1 MISLMLISE
10 NPEMRD
16 LIDLCLEKNSIK
28 FSTQFLS
35 LKEALDKIKKEN
47 YNIILWDL
55 EPSSPNPEKI
65 LEEWKDLNP
74 FLNVILLVEKSSQEW
89 IVKALRK
96 GTVDF
101 FIKPFHDLEAFV
113 KVLEELER
121 KISRWKKDLPFL

>member
-1 MISLMLISE
+1 MIPLMLISDNME
-10 NPEMRD
+10 IRD
-16 LIDLCLEKNSIK
+16 LVDLCLQKNSIK
-28 FSTQFLS
+28 INAHFFS
-35 LKEALDKIKKEN
+35 LKEAIDKVKKKN

-65 LEEWKDLNP
+65 LEEWRDLNP

-96 GTVDF
+96 GIVDF
-101 FIKPFHDLEAFV
+101 FIKPFHDLEAFIV
-113 KVLEELER
+113 VLEELEK